1 MSSTLQIFRESL
13 RNNFGPTV
21 FMIVVGVIAF
31 VFVTFLVVDYVK
43 TLLAASRRKKRHRD
57 HRGA

>member
-1 MSSTLQIFRESL
+1 
-13 RNNFGPTV
+13 
-21 FMIVVGVIAF
+21 MIVVGVIAF